1 MKPSKND
8 VIDLRTSRATSL
20 ETSSCTD
27 AKVPD
32 LTPLYAMADNGDA
45 PTAAPN
51 AAPAPAVVI
60 VNEQRKRRSKQE
72 KQALV
77 KLTYLPGNTVSSVA
91 RQNGVTPA
99 MLFKG
104 WAQDKAG
111 LLSTNTN
118 VGQKVSPAAKYAE
131 ALDEIKRLQRLLG
144 KTTSENELL
153 KEAVEIMSSK
163 KWIAR

>member
-1 MKPSKND
+1 MKPSKKEA
-8 VIDLRTSRATSL
+8 IDLRTSRATSL
-20 ETSSCTD
+20 ETSSYTD
-27 AKVPD
+27 QKGPD
-32 LTPLYAMADNGDA
+32 LTPLSAMADNGDA
-45 PTAAPN
+45 PTAAP
-51 AAPAPAVVI
+51 AVAPAPAVVI
-60 VNEQRKRRSKQE
+60 VNEQRKRRTKQE

-99 MLFKG
+99 MLFK
-104 WAQDKAG
+104 WRAQDKAG
-111 LLSTNTN
+111 LLNTN
-118 VGQKVSPAAKYAE
+118 ADVGQKVIPAAKYAE

-163 KWIAR
+163 KWVAR